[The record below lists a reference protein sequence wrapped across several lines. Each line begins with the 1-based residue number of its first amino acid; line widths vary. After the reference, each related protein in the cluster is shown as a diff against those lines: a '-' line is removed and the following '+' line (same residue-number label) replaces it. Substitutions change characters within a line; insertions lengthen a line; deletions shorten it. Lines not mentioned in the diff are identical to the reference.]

1 VKSMSILKYAGLALI
16 LPILACGSNGGD
28 GNGKNGDQK
37 ESESVQAVLIKYQ
50 IEVDNIPLVGP
61 QSEAVELT
69 ISDRAVKYI
78 GLAEIS
84 VGDEIKKIRH
94 FSILDFSDTSQT
106 FINSADSTYSVN
118 FLKFPDAEEASS
130 EKEENIPSKS
140 GYLINMTSADETKN
154 IGPLAGCRKFNVR
167 SAKGAGLTKSDSIPS
182 LRGEIWIY
190 GGDDVSDMILNY
202 YKTQARFF
210 RDQSFEGLG
219 LWGVLGRLGIPRQ
232 GLIGFMDQLSGFVAK
247 ADLNVELYSLGKK
260 ANISI
265 KADISDFERKRL
277 PGTYFAAP
285 PEYKPVYGREGVAK
299 AVPANK

>member
-1 VKSMSILKYAGLALI
+1 MSILKYAGLALI

-28 GNGKNGDQK
+28 RDGKNGDQK

-69 ISDRAVKYI
+69 ISDQAVTYS

-94 FSILDFSDTSQT
+94 SSILDFSDTSQT
-106 FINSADSTYSVN
+106 FINTADSTYSVD
-118 FLKFPDAEEASS
+118 FLKLPAAEQALS
-130 EKEENIPSKS
+130 EKDENMPSKS
-140 GYLINMTSADETKN
+140 GYVINLTSADETEN

-190 GGDDVSDMILNY
+190 GGDDVKDMILNY
-202 YKTQARFF
+202 YKTQAGFF

-219 LWGVLGRLGIPRQ
+219 LWGVLARLGIPRQ
-232 GLIGFMDQLSGFVAK
+232 GLIGFMDSLSGLVAK
-247 ADLNVELYSLGKK
+247 ADLDVELYSLGKK

-265 KADISDFERKRL
+265 RADISDFERKRL
-277 PGTYFAAP
+277 PGSYFKAP